1 MQVLLITAVL
11 ATVILC
17 GASYEF
23 GPLCCSNPINR
34 VRGRDRHGSGA
45 FGSSRGSKTHKG
57 LDIECPDG
65 SKVYAPMD
73 MTITRQSRPY
83 GTNSAIDNGIAFT
96 ANDLP
101 GVSFKLWY
109 MHPVKTSGTVRKGEQ
124 IGTMLPMQSV
134 YPGITSHVH
143 LEKGDET
150 DPQSIIGTQNAQANR
165 LFCSHRD

>member
-1 MQVLLITAVL
+1 CAVPVTSS
-11 ATVILC
+11 ARYAAAIPSTGSEEGTDTEVEHSVPVE
-17 GASYEF
+17 GA
-23 GPLCCSNPINR
+23 
-34 VRGRDRHGSGA
+34 
-45 FGSSRGSKTHKG
+45 KTHKG